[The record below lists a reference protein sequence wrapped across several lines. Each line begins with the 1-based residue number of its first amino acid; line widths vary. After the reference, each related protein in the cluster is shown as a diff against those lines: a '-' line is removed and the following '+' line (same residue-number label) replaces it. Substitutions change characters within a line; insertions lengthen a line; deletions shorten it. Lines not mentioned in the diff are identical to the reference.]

1 MFGCK
6 CFILNNG
13 KEQLGKFD
21 AKANKG
27 IFPCYDT
34 HNHAYRVYN
43 KRLMIVQES
52 MHVIFDETNRKLQD
66 QVYKNAD
73 DEDML
78 LEKQFGIVNQ
88 SAEKEK

>member
-1 MFGCK
+1 
-6 CFILNNG
+6 
-13 KEQLGKFD
+13 
-21 AKANKG
+21 
-27 IFPCYDT
+27 
-34 HNHAYRVYN
+34 
-43 KRLMIVQES
+43 MIVQES